1 MKHLT
6 NQFERAHQ
14 KAYQALNGMKLCC
27 DNHLHRRFKRWERVF
42 DRWIKRMQYFEDD
55 LEDIEFR
62 RSNGIAYMRTET
74 HRVKRVYEPYKFPG
88 ES

>member
-1 MKHLT
+1 
-6 NQFERAHQ
+6 
-14 KAYQALNGMKLCC
+14 
-27 DNHLHRRFKRWERVF
+27 
-42 DRWIKRMQYFEDD
+42 MQYFEDD